1 MDLSLTIILTIIV
14 FGFVAAFI
22 DSVVG
27 GGGLIS
33 TPTLLAIG
41 LPPSV
46 ALGTN
51 KLASS
56 FGSFTSALR
65 FIRSGKVDLK
75 VVSKLFIFVFLAS
88 AIGAFVATM
97 IPSQVLKPLIII
109 ALTSVFIF
117 TIFKKDW
124 GSVRT
129 FTHFTVVKASLFAV
143 LFVIIGFYDGFVGGG
158 TGSFML
164 FVLLVFGFDFLSAAG
179 NAKVLNF
186 ASNLGALILFM
197 LLGQVNY
204 VYGLIMAAS
213 MIVGSYVGA
222 QFAIKQGVGY
232 IKGLFIVITA
242 ILILKNIY
250 DYLQQIVHH

>member
-1 MDLSLTIILTIIV
+1 MDLSLTIISTIIV

-33 TPTLLAIG
+33 TPALLAIG

-88 AIGAFVATM
+88 SLGAFVATM
-97 IPSQVLKPLIII
+97 IPSQILKPLIII

-129 FTHFTVVKASLFAV
+129 FTHFTVAKAILFAG
-143 LFVIIGFYDGFVGGG
+143 LFIVIGFYDGFVGGG

-164 FVLLVFGFDFLSAAG
+164 FVLLLFGFDFLSAAG

-186 ASNLGALILFM
+186 ASNLGALVLFM
-197 LLGQVNY
+197 ALGQVNY

-232 IKGLFIVITA
+232 IKVLFIVITA
-242 ILILKNIY
+242 ILIVKNIY